1 MKNFKSA
8 LLIHRYIGE
17 LEGQISAQ
25 ERRILARQQAG
36 LPDPEAERQLTTLR
50 GSLAALRLRARS
62 IPGGR

>member
-25 ERRILARQQAG
+25 ERRIRASQQSG
-36 LPDPEAERQLTTLR
+36 LPDVDAERQLAALR
-50 GSLAALRLRARS
+50 GSLEALRFRARS